1 MTKMG
6 RRRFLASVGTG
17 AVGLA
22 AAPAVAAAGAE
33 EGFDPSVHGFGF
45 RNWRADERAYP
56 GHDHRKLADEEV
68 SECIRLDWQGPFADL
83 FGTAVARLPDAL
95 VGLVS
100 SQIRVAAAQ
109 LASTDGHCYG
119 MTFSAQE
126 FFEDP
131 GALPDSVRNAAAL
144 RTPEVPRGESGTVGT
159 LIDEYQSTQLL
170 DVHSWL
176 GRRRMLRP
184 GAIDHAAEV
193 AALTATVD
201 AFGTAGVTLVDT
213 DTRLSHQVLVYDY
226 TERGNATLLDVYNP
240 NVPARSYRPRYRR
253 RLKVVPNADR
263 PLANHAAFDNLVF
276 NRWDRAIRA
285 DADVTAPRR
294 TDDGDFSHLL
304 ERVVRFTVSSPNV
317 ALSVVAPDGTTVG
330 RNRAEMMDL
339 SRGDVYDTRYRYDA
353 PAGDYRVSVVGK
365 RAATYE
371 LTAQAAGFDGSLL
384 DDAVTARIDPGEV
397 REYVASVPENADETG
412 TLRERGSV
420 SLSRVRRAVD
430 VPNLLAGAAG
440 GAALSAYALRRQRG

>member
-6 RRRFLASVGTG
+6 RRRFLASVGAG

-22 AAPAVAAAGAE
+22 AAPGVAAADPR

-45 RNWRADERAYP
+45 RNWRGSERAYP
-56 GHDHRKLADEEV
+56 GHDHRRLADEEV
-68 SECIRLDWQGPFADL
+68 RECVRLDWQGPFADL
-83 FGTAVARLPDAL
+83 FGTPVARLPDAL
-95 VGLVS
+95 VGLVA

-109 LASTDGHCYG
+109 LSSTDGHCYG
-119 MTFSAQE
+119 MTFAAQE

-131 GALPDSVRNAAAL
+131 NALPDSVEHAAEL
-144 RTPEVPRGESGTVGT
+144 RTPEVPRGEGGTVGT
-159 LIDEYQSTQLL
+159 RIDEYQSTQLL

-184 GAIDHAAEV
+184 QKIDHAAEL

-213 DTRLSHQVLVYDY
+213 ATRLSHQVLVYDY
-226 TERGNATLLDVYNP
+226 AERGDATLLDVYNP
-240 NVPARSYRPRYRR
+240 NVPAKSYRPRYRR

-263 PLANHAAFDNLVF
+263 PLANHAEFDSLVF

-304 ERVVRFTVSSPNV
+304 ERAVRFTVSSPNV
-317 ALSVVAPDGTTVG
+317 GLSVVAPDGTAVG
-330 RNRAEMMDL
+330 RNRAEMMDR
-339 SRGDVYDTRYRYDA
+339 SRGDVYGTRYRYDA

-371 LTAQAAGFDGSLL
+371 LTAEAAGLDGSLL
-384 DDAVTARIDPGEV
+384 DDAVTAHIAPGEV
-397 REYVASVPENADETG
+397 REYVASVPESAEEEG
-412 TLRERGSV
+412 ALRERATLSP
-420 SLSRVRRAVD
+420 SRVRRAVD

-440 GAALSAYALRRQRG
+440 GAALSAYALRRRRE